1 MARFTYKADT
11 AMGQVAAEA
20 IDKLIEG
27 QAGITRAANA
37 ITLMDAA
44 QAQSE
49 MGVPEAE
56 FPGFRSGLNQLKA
69 ALAEDPFA
77 QLLPNYDQG

>member
-1 MARFTYKADT
+1 
-11 AMGQVAAEA
+11 MGQVVSEA

-27 QAGITRAANA
+27 QAGVTRAANA

-44 QAQSE
+44 QAQAE

-56 FPGFRSGLNQLKA
+56 FPGFRSGLNQLKT
-69 ALAEDPFA
+69 ALAGPPFSS
-77 QLLPNYDQG
+77 LLPNYDQG

>member
-1 MARFTYKADT
+1 MARFTYKTET
-11 AMGQVAAEA
+11 AMGQVVAEA

-27 QAGITRAANA
+27 QAGVTRAASA

-44 QAQSE
+44 QATSE
-49 MGVPEAE
+49 MGIPEAE
-56 FPGFRSGLNQLKA
+56 FPGFKSGLNQLKT
-69 ALAEDPFA
+69 ALSEDPFK

>member
-1 MARFTYKADT
+1 MARFTYSAQT
-11 AMGQVAAEA
+11 AMGQVVSEA

-37 ITLMDAA
+37 VTLMDAT

-49 MGVPEAE
+49 MGIPESE
-56 FPGFRSGLNQLKA
+56 FPGFKSGLNQLKT
-69 ALAEDPFA
+69 ALEGTPFSG
-77 QLLPNYDQG
+77 LLPNYDQG